1 MSIPAPNL
9 DDRTFDDLVAEALA
23 RAARSTPEW
32 TDHSVH
38 DPGVV
43 LIEVFAHL
51 TEIMLYRLNRLPEKA
66 YVEFLNLLGVRRH
79 PPSAAWTTVVISRNP
94 GADPDVAIPIP
105 AGAQVMAMRSGS
117 TEGRPVVFTV
127 TASTVLPAGQNEVSV
142 PVYHCDLVD
151 GELLG
156 VGTGLPGQS
165 YRTAKAPIVTTT
177 EPFDVLLGV
186 ETDPGSV
193 PAGVPAREFG
203 GRTFEIWR
211 PVSTFA
217 GAAPGAKVYLLDRAT
232 GTVTFA
238 PALDL
243 RTGVRHGLTTVAA
256 VPPANREIRIWYRTG
271 GGPAGNV
278 AAGTLTALRGVVGP
292 VSVTNPA
299 PARGGRAMET
309 IESVLARG
317 PYEFF
322 AQQRAVTARD
332 FEVLAVAGSPAVARA
347 RAFTRVSMWSFAQPG
362 EVEVVLVP
370 YVGDE
375 ARPGWRL
382 GPSTLAEHQVEAV
395 RQQAQAD
402 LDRRRALGTRVVT
415 TWAHYKPVAVRARLV
430 VRPEDDPD
438 AVRARVLD
446 RLYQAISPLPT
457 PANPS
462 GWGFGE
468 PLWAS
473 NVYRWL
479 ESAEPGVQYV
489 DSVEFVVPDAPD
501 GRVRSVAA
509 DAYQADTWYAGSG
522 EIVFRSTNGAK
533 GWEPVARW
541 EGEEVRRVVP
551 APAAVRPG
559 IVARPG
565 MVAVLTRVG
574 PTLSRVYVSTDLGE
588 SWERVLEFAS
598 GIADVAWAD
607 RDGVPVLLLATSAGL
622 YEARAEANAVP
633 LQVQI
638 GPQPMSCNA
647 VASFVTE
654 RGIAGVMVAGLG
666 LYVSLA
672 NGRSG
677 TFVEQPALR
686 GVDIRALAV
695 QYDGPVTVLWA
706 GAAELDPQRSGKG
719 CFRARLS
726 EANLNWQALS
736 AGWVGGTCWGLDFQ
750 GRVALAA
757 AQSGGLMRLDTGAS
771 TPQWQAADVNA
782 GLPLRDRSRFRP
794 VEAVAVGGG
803 GVVLAGTET
812 GVYRSDDGVSFT
824 AAAHRRTTDSV
835 TVPDTWLLCSGEHDI
850 EVVRADA

>member
-1 MSIPAPNL
+1 MNIPVPNL
-9 DDRTFDDLVAEALA
+9 DDRTFDDLVAEGLA

-79 PPSAAWTTVVISRNP
+79 PPSAAWATVVISRNP
-94 GADPDVAIPIP
+94 GSDPNVPIVIP
-105 AGAQVMAMRSGS
+105 AGAQVAAARADGADGRS
-117 TEGRPVVFTV
+117 VVFTV
-127 TASTVLPAGQNEVSV
+127 TTSAVLPAGQNEISI
-142 PVYHCDLVD
+142 PVHHCDLVD

-156 VGTGLPGQS
+156 LGTGLPGQS

-177 EPFDVLLGV
+177 EAFDVLLGV
-186 ETDPGSV
+186 ETDPQAV
-193 PAGVPAREFG
+193 APGVPAREFN
-203 GRTFEIWR
+203 GRTFEIWQ

-238 PALDL
+238 PALEL
-243 RTGVRHGLTTVAA
+243 RTGGRDGLTTVAA

-278 AAGTLTALRGVVGP
+278 AAGTLTGLRGVVGP
-292 VSVTNPA
+292 VSASNPA
-299 PARGGRAMET
+299 PARGGRAMES
-309 IESVLARG
+309 IESVRTRG

-332 FEVLAVAGSPAVARA
+332 FEVLAVAGSPAIARA
-347 RAFTRVSMWSFAQPG
+347 RAFTRVAMWSFARAG

-370 YVGDE
+370 YVSDE

-382 GPSTLAEHQVEAV
+382 SPSTLADHQGEAA

-402 LDRRRALGTRVVT
+402 LDSRRALGTRVVT
-415 TWAHYKPVAVRARLV
+415 TWARYKPVAVRARLV
-430 VRPEDDPD
+430 VRPEDDVD

-446 RLYQAISPLPT
+446 RLYQTISPLPT
-457 PANPS
+457 PVNPS

-509 DAYQADTWYAGSG
+509 DAYQADTWYAGCG
-522 EIVFRSTNGAK
+522 EILFRSTNGAN

-551 APAAVRPG
+551 APAAIRPG

-565 MVAVLTRVG
+565 LVAALTRAG
-574 PTLSRVYVSTDLGE
+574 SAMSRVYVSTDLGE
-588 SWERVLEFAS
+588 SWQRVLEFAA
-598 GIADVAWAD
+598 GIADIAWVD

-633 LQVQI
+633 LQIQV
-638 GPQPMSCNA
+638 GPQEMSCNA
-647 VASFVTE
+647 VRSFVTE
-654 RGIAGVMVAGLG
+654 RGVAGVMVAGLG

-677 TFVEQPALR
+677 TFVEQPNLR
-686 GVDIRALAV
+686 GIDIRALAV

-706 GAAELDPQRSGKG
+706 GAAELDPTRPGRG

-726 EANLNWQALS
+726 EANLNWQS
-736 AGWVGGTCWGLDFQ
+736 VTEGWLGGTCWSLDFR
-750 GRVALAA
+750 GRIALAT
-757 AQSGGLMRLDTGAS
+757 AQSGGLLRLDTGVA
-771 TPQWQAADVNA
+771 TPRWQPADVNA
-782 GLPLRDRSRFRP
+782 GLPLRDRNRFRP
-794 VEAVAVGGG
+794 VEAVAVGAGG
-803 GVVLAGTET
+803 TVLVGTER
-812 GVYRSDDGVSFT
+812 GVYRSPDAVTFS
-824 AAAHRRTTDSV
+824 AASHRRTTDNV

-850 EVVRADA
+850 EVVRANA

>member
-1 MSIPAPNL
+1 MSIPVPNL

-43 LIEVFAHL
+43 LIEAFAHL

-79 PPSAAWTTVVISRNP
+79 PPAAAWATVVISRNP
-94 GADPDVAIPIP
+94 GSDPNVPIVIP
-105 AGAQVMAMRSGS
+105 AGAQVTATRADGADGRS
-117 TEGRPVVFTV
+117 VVFTV
-127 TASTVLPAGQNEVSV
+127 TQSAVLPAGQTEISI
-142 PVYHCDLVD
+142 PVHHCDLVD

-186 ETDPGSV
+186 ETDPESV
-193 PAGVPAREFG
+193 GAGVPAREFH

-217 GAAPGAKVYLLDRAT
+217 GVAPGAKVYLLDRAT

-243 RTGVRHGLTTVAA
+243 RHGGREGLTTVAA
-256 VPPANREIRIWYRTG
+256 VPPANREIRIWYRVG
-271 GGPAGNV
+271 GGPTGNV
-278 AAGTLTALRGVVGP
+278 AAGTLTGLRGVVAP
-292 VSVTNPA
+292 VKVTNPA
-299 PARGGRAMET
+299 PARGGRAMES

-332 FEVLAVAGSPAVARA
+332 FEVLAIAGSPAIARA
-347 RAFTRVSMWSFAQPG
+347 RAFTRMSMWSFARPG

-370 YVGDE
+370 YVSDE

-382 GPSTLAEHQVEAV
+382 SASTLADHQGEPA
-395 RQQAQAD
+395 RRQAQAD
-402 LDRRRALGTRVVT
+402 LDSRRALGTRVVT
-415 TWAHYKPVAVRARLV
+415 TWARYKPVAVRARLV
-430 VRPEDDPD
+430 VRPEDDIN

-509 DAYQADTWYAGSG
+509 DAYQADTWYAGCG
-522 EIVFRSTNGAK
+522 EILFRSTNGAK

-559 IVARPG
+559 IIARPG
-565 MVAVLTRVG
+565 LVAALTRVG
-574 PTLSRVYVSTDLGE
+574 PTMSRVYVSTDLGQ
-588 SWERVLEFAS
+588 SWERVLEFAA

-622 YEARAEANAVP
+622 YEARAEPNAVP
-633 LQVQI
+633 LQIQV
-638 GPQPMSCNA
+638 GPQDMSCNA
-647 VASFVTE
+647 VRSFVTE
-654 RGIAGVMVAGLG
+654 RGVAGVVVAGLG
-666 LYVSLA
+666 LHVSLA

-686 GVDIRALAV
+686 GIDIRALAV
-695 QYDGPVTVLWA
+695 QYDGPATVLWA
-706 GAAELDPQRSGKG
+706 GAAELESSRAGRG

-726 EANLNWQALS
+726 EANLNWQPMS
-736 AGWVGGTCWGLDFQ
+736 AGWLGGTCWSLDFR
-750 GRVALAA
+750 GRIAVAT
-757 AQSGGLMRLDTGAS
+757 AQSGGVLRLDTGAA
-771 TPQWQAADVNA
+771 TPEWQPADVNA

-794 VEAVAVGGG
+794 VESVAVGPG
-803 GVVLAGTET
+803 GVVLVGTET
-812 GVYRSDDGVSFT
+812 GVYRSTDGVTFA

-835 TVPDTWLLCSGEHDI
+835 TVPDTWLLCSGEHEI
-850 EVVRADA
+850 EVVRAHA